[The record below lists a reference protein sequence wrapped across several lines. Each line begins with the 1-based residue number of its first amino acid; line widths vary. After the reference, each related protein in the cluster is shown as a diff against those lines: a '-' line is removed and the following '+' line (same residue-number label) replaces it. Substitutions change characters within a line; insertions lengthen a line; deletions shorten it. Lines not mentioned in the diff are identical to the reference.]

1 MLVLLLP
8 LSALGHVRLRYNG
21 YPIRN
26 APSPLTD
33 GLFSTAGMCG
43 GNSKWNAMGYSDS
56 IRDGDTITLKMSYN
70 GGHTSPAN
78 LFKAKMH
85 CLSSSA
91 AQPHITESMMTSAAV
106 IPASAGASCEAVA
119 SDSRIDPPYELRCK
133 LPAQQVQVGTTRG
146 CTISVYDQRGWGGC
160 IDFKL
165 RSTTD
170 TPSAPTAPPS
180 VAVSVYI
187 VFIFNILYD

>member
-1 MLVLLLP
+1 MLALLLP

-133 LPAQQVQVGTTRG
+133 LPAQQVQADQQAGGRCGQCECALRKGGAAVQIHPFPPCAARRRG
-146 CTISVYDQRGWGGC
+146 GSGGGRG
-160 IDFKL
+160 
-165 RSTTD
+165 
-170 TPSAPTAPPS
+170 A
-180 VAVSVYI
+180 VA
-187 VFIFNILYD
+187 F